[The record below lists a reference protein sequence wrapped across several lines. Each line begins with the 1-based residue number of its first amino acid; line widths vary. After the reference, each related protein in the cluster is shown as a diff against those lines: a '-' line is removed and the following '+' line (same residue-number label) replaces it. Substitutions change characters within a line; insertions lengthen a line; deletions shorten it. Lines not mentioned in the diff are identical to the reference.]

1 MALSYSSAAL
11 AFLPE
16 PLRAEARR
24 SWEDF
29 SSCKALEEHRREILC
44 VWAASPF
51 AAKTC
56 IQNPHLLP
64 ELFKSGD
71 LKRPYKVSEIAERV
85 RKAVESAD
93 SEDAFKRCLRK
104 LRRREWLRIAWR
116 DLSGQAELD
125 ETLRE
130 LSELAEHSVDRAL
143 DYCYRALCQ
152 TFGAP
157 CNRAGEEQ
165 RLVVLGMGK
174 LGGCELNFSSDI
186 DLIFAYPEEGQTS
199 GARAIDNQQFFVRL
213 GQKLIKVLAEL
224 TAHGFVFR
232 IDMRLRPFG
241 DAGPLALSID
251 AMEDYYQTH
260 GRDWERYALIKAR
273 AIAGDRKAGGELL
286 KRLRPF
292 VYRRYL
298 DYGAF
303 GSLRDM
309 KALIDEE
316 VHRRALADNIKLGA
330 GGIREIEFIAQAFQ
344 LLRGGRD
351 PEMQRRELQVVLPY
365 LSKRGQLPAADIDR
379 LLATYR
385 FLRRA
390 ENRLQMIDDQQ
401 THELPKNEIQ
411 RARLAFAM
419 EYSDWNQLK
428 QDLDGHRQYV
438 HEQFQRTFAQPQAQT
453 ETSQDIEHDMLK
465 DLWQGRLE
473 DDKALELLKQ
483 ADYDD
488 PHKALTALKSLY
500 KGYAYRAQDAV
511 SRKRLDTLMPHLI
524 TAVGARENAVE
535 VLARILPLIEA
546 IARRSVY
553 LALLT
558 EHPVA
563 LSQLVQLS
571 AASPWIAKY
580 LSRHPILL
588 DELLDPQDLYT
599 PPDRAGLAE
608 QLREEL
614 RSVDSLD
621 TEAQMERLRQFK
633 QVNVLRVAA
642 ADVMGALPL
651 MRVSDQLTWIAEA
664 ILNHVLDMT
673 WRQAIARYGQPRC
686 VIDGQARDAG
696 FAIIAYGK
704 FGGIELGYGSDLD
717 LVFLHDSAG
726 EQQMTDGDKCIENA
740 VFFVRLGQ
748 RIVHAL
754 TTFTPAGQLYE
765 VDTRL
770 RPSGA
775 AGTLVSSVQAFDRY
789 QREDAWTW
797 EHQALVRARPVAG
810 SEQIAEQFQRTRA
823 DVLSRTREIRA
834 LRREVREMRERMWRE
849 LGSRK
854 AWQFDLK
861 KDPGGIADIEF
872 MVQYSVLAHAHDHHA
887 LTEFTDNIRILDR
900 LAACSVLSPDSAC
913 CLQDA
918 YRGFRDRIHALS
930 LQGKGAVVD
939 ANECSEQRAGVRR
952 SWRELME
959 D

>member
-1 MALSYSSAAL
+1 
-11 AFLPE
+11 
-16 PLRAEARR
+16 
-24 SWEDF
+24 
-29 SSCKALEEHRREILC
+29 
-44 VWAASPF
+44 
-51 AAKTC
+51 
-56 IQNPHLLP
+56 
-64 ELFKSGD
+64 
-71 LKRPYKVSEIAERV
+71 
-85 RKAVESAD
+85 
-93 SEDAFKRCLRK
+93 
-104 LRRREWLRIAWR
+104 
-116 DLSGQAELD
+116 
-125 ETLRE
+125 
-130 LSELAEHSVDRAL
+130 
-143 DYCYRALCQ
+143 
-152 TFGAP
+152 
-157 CNRAGEEQ
+157 
-165 RLVVLGMGK
+165 
-174 LGGCELNFSSDI
+174 
-186 DLIFAYPEEGQTS
+186 
-199 GARAIDNQQFFVRL
+199 
-213 GQKLIKVLAEL
+213 
-224 TAHGFVFR
+224 
-232 IDMRLRPFG
+232 
-241 DAGPLALSID
+241 
-251 AMEDYYQTH
+251 
-260 GRDWERYALIKAR
+260 
-273 AIAGDRKAGGELL
+273 
-286 KRLRPF
+286 
-292 VYRRYL
+292 
-298 DYGAF
+298 
-303 GSLRDM
+303 
-309 KALIDEE
+309 
-316 VHRRALADNIKLGA
+316 
-330 GGIREIEFIAQAFQ
+330 
-344 LLRGGRD
+344 
-351 PEMQRRELQVVLPY
+351 
-365 LSKRGQLPAADIDR
+365 
-379 LLATYR
+379 
-385 FLRRA
+385 
-390 ENRLQMIDDQQ
+390 
-401 THELPKNEIQ
+401 
-411 RARLAFAM
+411 
-419 EYSDWNQLK
+419 
-428 QDLDGHRQYV
+428 
-438 HEQFQRTFAQPQAQT
+438 
-453 ETSQDIEHDMLK
+453 
-465 DLWQGRLE
+465 
-473 DDKALELLKQ
+473 
-483 ADYDD
+483 
-488 PHKALTALKSLY
+488 
-500 KGYAYRAQDAV
+500 
-511 SRKRLDTLMPHLI
+511 MPHLI

-535 VLARILPLIEA
+535 VLARMLPLIEA

-861 KDPGGIADIEF
+861 KDPG
-872 MVQYSVLAHAHDHHA
+872 
-887 LTEFTDNIRILDR
+887 
-900 LAACSVLSPDSAC
+900 
-913 CLQDA
+913 
-918 YRGFRDRIHALS
+918 
-930 LQGKGAVVD
+930 
-939 ANECSEQRAGVRR
+939 
-952 SWRELME
+952 
-959 D
+959 